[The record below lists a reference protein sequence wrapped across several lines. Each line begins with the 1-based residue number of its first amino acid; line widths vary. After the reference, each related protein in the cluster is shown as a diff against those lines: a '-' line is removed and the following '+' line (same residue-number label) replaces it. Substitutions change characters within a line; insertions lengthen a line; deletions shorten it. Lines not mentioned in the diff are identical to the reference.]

1 MQALRSLEDQIHA
14 GYVRGVHKALDQIAA
29 AEPHCAPFV
38 QRMRTLARQ
47 FHLDAMAKLIDEA
60 LAQSQDQAEQAK
72 PSDGPAQTVH
82 MAVPTL

>member
-1 MQALRSLEDQIHA
+1 
-14 GYVRGVHKALDQIAA
+14 
-29 AEPHCAPFV
+29 
-38 QRMRTLARQ
+38 MRTLARQ

-60 LAQSQDQAEQAK
+60 LAQSQDHAEQAK